1 MCGLKHVF
9 NHGFLQNFP
18 KKLTQVSPLRWNLS
32 PCHWKTCPCG
42 SMRSSGCAWRCGA
55 RCIPVGFM
63 ALGVPHHWLFIVY
76 YVRNKLEALPLM
88 LDDFS
93 IPYFE
98 SYEWVLM
105 RIKSTISEKNAGNYC
120 GRKQTYSYSQKMKLQ
135 DDFCFG
141 TSNWWFFEAD
151 GLEVILED
159 WEGSEL
165 QRMHYWK
172 ICKDYMAWTEFP
184 GAGK

>member
-1 MCGLKHVF
+1 
-9 NHGFLQNFP
+9 
-18 KKLTQVSPLRWNLS
+18 
-32 PCHWKTCPCG
+32 
-42 SMRSSGCAWRCGA
+42 
-55 RCIPVGFM
+55 
-63 ALGVPHHWLFIVY
+63 
-76 YVRNKLEALPLM
+76 
-88 LDDFS
+88 
-93 IPYFE
+93 
-98 SYEWVLM
+98 
-105 RIKSTISEKNAGNYC
+105 
-120 GRKQTYSYSQKMKLQ
+120 MKLQ

-184 GAGK
+184 GAGKLTWDFTIKYVQWWEAKQQELGWWERDGSGWSGIWEGVSLLPPQIIINYLHQISTVHQIIINYLH

>member
-1 MCGLKHVF
+1 MVSSKISRK
-9 NHGFLQNFP
+9 NSP
-18 KKLTQVSPLRWNLS
+18 KFRRWGETSHPATGRRALA
-32 PCHWKTCPCG
+32 G
-42 SMRSSGCAWRCGA
+42 AWDRPAALGA
-55 RCIPVGFM
+55 AAPGASPVGFM

-105 RIKSTISEKNAGNYC
+105 RIKSTISEKNAGNCC